1 MNVSSLATI
10 ITAVAAC
17 SAAAAALRGLRYAK
31 SQIDT
36 AVNDHQVDRVLALYR
51 DFTSGEVGAARDRFS
66 DLMFRAGEKAF
77 GPRKCW
83 RPELESLIPA
93 YPTVGNDLSPS
104 RFLGAYPQ
112 DMAGAEGSRPINDLR
127 QVLWCFDR
135 INEAR
140 KGQSP
145 LDDQLL
151 VSLMGHQVVWWNLLC
166 GRLVAREAS
175 HVYSLVQLASWME
188 ERGWRADPRN
198 RYRKSPENDFPSDED
213 NVPYPEI
220 LDIF

>member
-17 SAAAAALRGLRYAK
+17 GAAAAALRGLRYAK

-51 DFTSGEVGAARDRFS
+51 GFTSGEVGAARDRFS

-93 YPTVGNDLSPS
+93 YPAIGNDHSSS
-104 RFLGAYPQ
+104 RFLGSYPK
-112 DMAGAEGSRPINDLR
+112 DMAGAEGNRPINAGAAVGR
-127 QVLWCFDR
+127 QHDRVLLAHPH
-135 INEAR
+135 EAEP
-140 KGQSP
+140 P
-145 LDDQLL
+145 LPL
-151 VSLMGHQVVWWNLLC
+151 VQAAGPRAHIALDPPVTGAMPVPRGHRRTVHARHASTLPQRAMTSAGTSAAC
-166 GRLVAREAS
+166 GRVHR
-175 HVYSLVQLASWME
+175 
-188 ERGWRADPRN
+188 
-198 RYRKSPENDFPSDED
+198 
-213 NVPYPEI
+213 
-220 LDIF
+220 